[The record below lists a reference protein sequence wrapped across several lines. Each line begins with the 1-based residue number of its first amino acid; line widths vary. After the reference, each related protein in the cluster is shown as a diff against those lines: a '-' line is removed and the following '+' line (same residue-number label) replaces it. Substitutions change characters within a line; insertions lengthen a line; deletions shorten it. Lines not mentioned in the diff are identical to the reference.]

1 MKDVKVTIAPT
12 NIKTLKFENN
22 YNAKPGEQVKLGVQM
37 KVAVHLNPAAPTTA
51 LAHVHFAVTDE
62 EKKHVSMELETLTPI
77 TVSTF
82 IDNLDEVVKS
92 KYMNDIMLAVNEKI
106 RMTTSMLGLGI
117 QVPAITLP
125 YRETNE
131 AQDGS
136 LDSEIFTKL

>member
-12 NIKTLKFENN
+12 NIKTLKYENN
-22 YNAKPGEQVKLGVQM
+22 YSAKPGEQVKLGVQM

-51 LAHVHFAVTDE
+51 IAHVHFAVADE
-62 EKKHVSMELETLTPI
+62 EKKHISMEMDTLTPI

-82 IDNLDEVVKS
+82 IDNLDEVIKKS
-92 KYMNDIMLAVNEKI
+92 YMNDVMLAVNEKI

-117 QVPAITLP
+117 QVPAITLA
-125 YRETNE
+125 YRETE
-131 AQDGS
+131 DGQDS